1 VKHDRREIRQVRKRR
16 GVVAGIGDVLRQRGH
31 RVVFAAEASW
41 RGRLEP
47 LGFTEDLVD
56 LAPPAEAAGQPGDA
70 PDAGQFWKEFIART
84 APEFRKP
91 TIEQLDTWIRPVWAE
106 LIDGAHYCHEQLTD
120 IIARV
125 RPDVIVEDNVVAF
138 PALMTAGVPFVRI
151 VSCQPL
157 EIKDPALP
165 PAFSGYP
172 AGDQPGDQPGDRA
185 GWAEFRAEYDRV
197 HRPLWAEFDAWNT
210 EQGAPPLPDLEFI
223 HEGAANLYVYPEL
236 ADYRRSRPLGPG
248 WLRLDSS
255 VRETDTAFTVPD
267 ELAGGAGASGRGAS
281 GRGAS
286 GRGALIYFSLGSLGS
301 ADVGLMRRIIGC
313 LADTPHRYIV
323 SKGPLHAEIDLAP
336 NMWGA
341 EFVPQTSV
349 LPLAD
354 LVITH
359 GGNNTTTEALHFG
372 KPTIVLPLFWDQPD
386 NAQRMDELGLGVRLD
401 TYGFTDGELHG
412 AIDRLLGDGTLRAR
426 LADGA
431 ARIQAR
437 QGLRAA
443 ADLIERTAR
452 A

>member
-1 VKHDRREIRQVRKRR
+1 MAASPLTILFMPESAYGPTNNCV
-16 GVVAGIGDVLRQRGH
+16 GIGDVLRQRGH

-56 LAPPAEAAGQPGDA
+56 LGPPAEAAGEPGEA

-106 LIDGAHYCHEQLTD
+106 LIDGAHYCHEQLTE

-157 EIKDPALP
+157 EVKDPGLP

-172 AGDQPGDQPGDRA
+172 AQDPAADQA

-197 HRPLWAEFDAWNT
+197 HRPLWAEFDAWVT

-255 VRETDTAFTVPD
+255 VRETDAAFTLPD
-267 ELAGGAGASGRGAS
+267 QLAGGD
-281 GRGAS
+281 
-286 GRGALIYFSLGSLGS
+286 GALIYFSLGSLGS
-301 ADVGLMRRIIGC
+301 ADVDLMRRIISA
-313 LADTPHRYIV
+313 LAETPHRYIV

-349 LPLAD
+349 LPLVD

-412 AIDRLLGDGTLRAR
+412 AIGRLLGDGALRAR

>member
-1 VKHDRREIRQVRKRR
+1 MAASPLTILFMPESAYGPTNNCV
-16 GVVAGIGDVLRQRGH
+16 GIGDVLRQRGH

-56 LAPPAEAAGQPGDA
+56 LGPPAEAAGEPGEA

-91 TIEQLDTWIRPVWAE
+91 TIEQLGTWIRPVWAE
-106 LIDGAHYCHEQLTD
+106 LIDGAHYCHEQLTE

-157 EIKDPALP
+157 EVKDPGLP

-172 AGDQPGDQPGDRA
+172 AQDPAADQA

-197 HRPLWAEFDAWNT
+197 HRPLWAEFDAWVT
-210 EQGAPPLPDLEFI
+210 GLGAPPLPDLEFI

-255 VRETDTAFTVPD
+255 VRETDAAFTLPD
-267 ELAGGAGASGRGAS
+267 QLAGGD
-281 GRGAS
+281 
-286 GRGALIYFSLGSLGS
+286 GALIYFSLGSLGS
-301 ADVGLMRRIIGC
+301 ADVDLMRRIISA
-313 LADTPHRYIV
+313 LAQTPHRYIV
-323 SKGPLHAEIDLAP
+323 SKGPRHAEIDLAP

-349 LPLAD
+349 LPLVD

-412 AIDRLLGDGTLRAR
+412 AIARLLGDGALRAR
-426 LADGA
+426 LAAGA